1 VIANQV
7 AGLFGG
13 GVPPVVPGDYQSI
26 ATSTPSGTGTVTFS
40 SIPSTYK
47 HLEIRYI
54 AATASGTSYLIM
66 KLNSDST
73 SSNYSS
79 HYLFG
84 TGASAIAGG
93 GASRIGDL
101 SVAPNSS
108 TIFGAGI
115 VSILDYTSTTKNKV
129 SRIFSGYEQNTIDC
143 GVNFSS
149 QNWMNSS
156 TAVSTITFTLDNA
169 ANFRAGTHFA
179 LYGVK

>member
-1 VIANQV
+1 MIANQV
-7 AGLFGG
+7 AGLLASPFTA
-13 GVPPVVPGDYQSI
+13 PVGNYESI
-26 ATSTPSGTGTVTFS
+26 ATYTPSGTGTVSFT

-73 SSNYSS
+73 AANYSS

-84 TGASAIAGG
+84 TGAAAVAGG
-93 GASRIGDL
+93 AGSRIGDL
-101 SVAPNSS
+101 SVAPDSS
-108 TIFGAGI
+108 TIFNAGI
-115 VSILDYTSTTKNKV
+115 VSILDYASANKNKV
-129 SRIFSGYEQNTIDC
+129 SRVLSGYEQNTIDC
-143 GVNFSS
+143 GINFSS

-169 ANFRAGTHFA
+169 ANFRTGTHFA